1 MNELKMLFEQ
11 ARKGSLPSDF
21 DQWGLSD
28 ESTRTVAHVAASEGH
43 LPPDFD
49 RWDLKDVWGISV
61 AHVAAKH
68 GHLPA
73 DFDQWDLKDG
83 FGLSVAHEAALSD
96 DVHPLVTSGISPS
109 DLGKW
114 FRTENYQNYLK
125 RTRKTTAR
133 ALVILRTFER
143 SR

>member
-1 MNELKMLFEQ
+1 MNELKKLFEQ
-11 ARKGSLPSDF
+11 AQEGTLPPDF

-28 ESTRTVAHVAASEGH
+28 EAGRTVAHVAASEGH

-49 RWDLKDVWGISV
+49 QWDLKDVWTISV

-73 DFDQWDLKDG
+73 DFDQWDLKDR
-83 FGLSVAHEAALSD
+83 FGLSVAHEAALSAG
-96 DVHPLVTSGISPS
+96 VHPLVTSGINPN

-125 RTRKTTAR
+125 ATREK
-133 ALVILRTFER
+133 
-143 SR
+143 